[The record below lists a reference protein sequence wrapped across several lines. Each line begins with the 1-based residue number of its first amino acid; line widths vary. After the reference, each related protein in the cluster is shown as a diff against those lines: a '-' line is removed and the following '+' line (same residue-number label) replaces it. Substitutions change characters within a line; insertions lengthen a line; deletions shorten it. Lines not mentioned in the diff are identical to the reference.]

1 MIRLGVINSARA
13 IPMLL
18 AVLLAA
24 GCLAGCRSDTADD
37 AQLAEAW
44 RLCKAENFA
53 AASPLLRD
61 YLVRHPDR
69 PVAHFLLGKCFA
81 NRTPVEL
88 TRAKGEFDM
97 ARYLLETGHYTGVPG
112 AAVTSDAFLA
122 DTHYE
127 TALVLLHTAMEAYKA
142 GIAVQASVGILKTAL
157 EHADKGLQ
165 VNPASPPLTELK
177 TTLERA
183 INQATQYSPQQPLSP
198 PAGNAI

>member
-1 MIRLGVINSARA
+1 MIRHGVINGTRSFAA
-13 IPMLL
+13 LF
-18 AVLLAA
+18 AVLLAT

-37 AQLAEAW
+37 TQLAEAW
-44 RLCKAENFA
+44 RLCELENFA

-61 YLVRHPDR
+61 YLVRHPDH

-97 ARYLLETGHYTGVPG
+97 ARYLLETGHYTGVPD
-112 AAVTSDAFLA
+112 ASVTSNTFLA

-127 TALVLLHTAMEAYKA
+127 TALVLLRTAMEAYKA
-142 GIAVQASVGILKTAL
+142 GIAVQASVGILKTAV

-183 INQATQYSPQQPLSP
+183 INQATQYPPQQPLSS